1 MIKTFSKTNRVIIIQ
16 IHLSTFLLSLL
27 LISNVNGQVTKEN
40 ALPKTTFNINP
51 LGLLQFGPVF
61 QGEFQVTERGYITP
75 HIRIPYLGVLYHVIN
90 ADDDSDEVT
99 VSPLALGAGVGYKS
113 FFTPATN
120 RGLWYLGGVAEYS
133 FGSSEGYDGSN
144 WESEFSNIALMSNGG
159 YRWRWPEK
167 RRYISV
173 GAYVGI
179 YSALRDEWWYTSS
192 PGNKRDE
199 RSTSALLMLELS
211 FGWEK

>member
-1 MIKTFSKTNRVIIIQ
+1 MIRIFSKTDHPVIIK
-16 IHLSTFLLSLL
+16 IHLPVFLLCILM
-27 LISNVNGQVTKEN
+27 ISDVNGQVTKEN
-40 ALPKTTFNINP
+40 VLPESTFNVNP

-61 QGEFQVTERGYITP
+61 QGEFQVTNRGYITP

-90 ADDDSDEVT
+90 ADEDSEEVT
-99 VSPLALGAGVGYKS
+99 VSPLALGVGVGYKS
-113 FFTPATN
+113 FFASATN
-120 RGLWYLGGVAEYS
+120 KGLWYLGGAGEYS
-133 FGSSEGYDGSN
+133 FGSSEGYDGSS
-144 WESEFSNIALMSNGG
+144 WESEFSNIAVLSNGG

-199 RSTSALLMLELS
+199 RSTSAMLMLELS